1 MPRLPIDYSK
11 TIIYKIVC
19 NDMTITDLYVGST
32 VDFTCRK
39 NIHKSTCNRPNNK
52 EYNYKIYQSI
62 RANGGWQ
69 NWTMVMIEPFPCENR
84 LQAERRER
92 YWYEELSA
100 SLNGKCPSR
109 TMAEYRQDNKEQ
121 IAEYIKQYRQENK
134 EQIAEQ
140 MKQRYQENKEKLKE
154 YQRKYY
160 LKKKSRNPINNK
172 DIYKCSTL
180 TSAGLS
186 HHFLMWK
193 ISTYKTPA
201 LPF

>member
-11 TIIYKIVC
+11 IIIYKIVC
-19 NDMTITDLYVGST
+19 NDLAITDLYVGST

-39 NIHKSTCNRPNNK
+39 NGHKSKCNKSINK

-62 RANGGWQ
+62 RANGGWE

-100 SLNGKCPSR
+100 SLNSQCPSR
-109 TMAEYRQDNKEQ
+109 TRTEYYNDNKKKITENM
-121 IAEYIKQYRQENK
+121 KQYQQANK
-134 EQIAEQ
+134 QHIAEQ
-140 MKQRYQENKEKLKE
+140 MKQYYQKNKEQTKQRYQENKEKLKE

-160 LKKKSRNPINNK
+160 LKKKAEP
-172 DIYKCSTL
+172 L
-180 TSAGLS
+180 
-186 HHFLMWK
+186 HQ
-193 ISTYKTPA
+193 
-201 LPF
+201 